1 MSSNGHIFECR
12 VLGSSNSLLILT
24 QPWGWLKD
32 EVTAKLVL
40 PQKLQFSSYSTE
52 DNKHRIFFLIYNTN
66 VTPVAILLINPI
78 EMLGGGR
85 LRLCLGQNFVS
96 AFHFMDLTFLNID
109 DNENI
114 YLTENM
120 DSLVI
125 KAMYSTYRSKLSHFK
140 NNPVCF

>member
-1 MSSNGHIFECR
+1 M
-12 VLGSSNSLLILT
+12 
-24 QPWGWLKD
+24 
-32 EVTAKLVL
+32 
-40 PQKLQFSSYSTE
+40 
-52 DNKHRIFFLIYNTN
+52 
-66 VTPVAILLINPI
+66 AILLINPI

-140 NNPVCF
+140 NNPVCFWLDVEGEMRMFYFSIHLTSVLLIYKPSKNAEDHLCQS